1 MAAVLHRVTKQYLPS
16 ANTPDYPTQDWII
29 NPNLSAVIG
38 FDSRYWK
45 INGDTVSLMTQG
57 ERDAVDAASLA
68 TARNAAAAQLQ
79 QQEDILR
86 ALMLLVL
93 DEFNAH
99 TTAVNGIGLA
109 IANGASLAA
118 IKTAIQALTP
128 LSQRTEQQL
137 RDAIRA
143 KLGG

>member
-57 ERDAVDAASLA
+57 ERDAVDAAALVA
-68 TARNAAAAQLQ
+68 ARDSIAAQFQ
-79 QQEDILR
+79 QQENAMR
-86 ALMLLVL
+86 AFMLLVL

-99 TTAVNGIGLA
+99 TSAVNGIGQA
-109 IANGASLAA
+109 IVNGASLAA
-118 IKTAIQALTP
+118 IKAAIQALTP

-137 RDAIRA
+137 RNAIRN
-143 KLGG
+143 KLGS

>member
-16 ANTPDYPTQDWII
+16 ANTPDFPSQDWII

-86 ALMLLVL
+86 ALMLPVL

-99 TTAVNGIGLA
+99 TTAVNGIGQA
-109 IANGASLAA
+109 IVNGASLAA

-143 KLGG
+143 KLGS